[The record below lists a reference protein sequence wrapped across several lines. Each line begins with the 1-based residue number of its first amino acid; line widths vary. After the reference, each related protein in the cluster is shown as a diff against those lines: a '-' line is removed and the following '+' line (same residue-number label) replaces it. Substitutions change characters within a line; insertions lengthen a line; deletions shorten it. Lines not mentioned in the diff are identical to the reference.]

1 MAGPA
6 NGVLALWLD
15 LAPESEEMLNEWF
28 NREHHLERV
37 SVPGFLSARRYLAL
51 AGEPRYFIFYRT
63 RDIEVLTS
71 PPYLERLN
79 DPTPWTRRALPHF
92 RDTSRSACRRLGGIG
107 AGEGGAV
114 ATLRFGA
121 QPGAGVEAGLRP
133 WLLATALPG
142 VHASPGLVSAELWQ
156 ADAAASNLST
166 EERRLRGA
174 DDVIADWIVWLS
186 GNRPEQV
193 EAAQLTHLGAAA
205 IEENGGTAPT
215 VGLYRLLF
223 ALGG

>member
-15 LAPESEEMLNEWF
+15 LAPEAEEMLNEWF

-37 SVPGFLSARRYLAL
+37 SVPGFLGARRYLTL
-51 AGEPRYFIFYRT
+51 GGEPRYFIFYRT
-63 RDIEVLTS
+63 RDIDVLTS

-92 RDTSRSACRRLGGIG
+92 LNTSRSACRRLGGIG
-107 AGEGGAV
+107 AGEGSVV
-114 ATLRFGA
+114 ATMRFGA
-121 QPGAGVEAGLRP
+121 QAGAEDRLRT
-133 WLLATALPG
+133 WLMETALPG
-142 VHASPGLVSAELWQ
+142 VHAMPGLVSAELWQ
-156 ADAAASNLST
+156 ADAAASNLPT

-174 DDVIADWIVWLS
+174 DDVVADRIVWFS
-186 GNRPEQV
+186 GNHPEQV
-193 EAAQLTHLGAAA
+193 EAAQLAHLGAAA

-215 VGLYRLLF
+215 VGFYRLLF
-223 ALGG
+223 ALDG